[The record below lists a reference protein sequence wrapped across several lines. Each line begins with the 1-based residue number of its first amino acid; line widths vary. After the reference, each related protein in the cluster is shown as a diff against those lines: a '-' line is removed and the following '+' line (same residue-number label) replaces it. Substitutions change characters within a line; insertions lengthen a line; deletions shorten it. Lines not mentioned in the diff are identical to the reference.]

1 MSLSFIAVVSCL
13 CCKSALDLLV
23 SLSFLAVVSCLC
35 SNALAKKWQFF
46 REKKR
51 KRRREKG
58 GGRTKK
64 EVFGGSS
71 VQCDN
76 FLSTMYDETKVR

>member
-1 MSLSFIAVVSCL
+1 M
-13 CCKSALDLLV
+13 
-23 SLSFLAVVSCLC
+23 
-35 SNALAKKWQFF
+35 
-46 REKKR
+46 KR

-71 VQCDN
+71 VECDN
-76 FLSTMYDETKVR
+76 FLPTMYDETKVR